1 MSEGVFSSFNFACG
15 GGSER
20 DSAEN
25 VYENHKIAASLFGLG
40 PERICRSFQTH
51 SLTVRKASEADAGRG
66 VTAEPFAEGVDGLY
80 TETPELLLTVRYAD
94 CVPVLLCDLASGA
107 VAAVH
112 SGWKGTLGG
121 IAARAA
127 EKLAEISGGAGS
139 IIAAIGPCARPC
151 CYEVSDELY
160 GIFTA
165 ADPENAAAFAPC
177 RRGHYMLDMA
187 KIIKR
192 DLNRAGVPG
201 RTDIRQ
207 RDMHDMRR
215 GRLLFAPRIGREPRH
230 HGGIYTKER
239 ERELNDD
246 GCFGISLCGPAPRFS
261 VFAVFAGEAE
271 RRRTELR
278 GAFTSA
284 VLFAKSRHADIFI
297 ISGDLFDGELVTRD
311 TCELLRSQ
319 FESFPECRFFI
330 SPGNHDPYN
339 DASVYRHMDFPSN
352 VHVFGPEKE
361 RVRLD
366 GLGVDVYGFG
376 FTQKTCISSPV
387 AGYPALDGERI
398 NILVCHGD
406 TSSPLSPNGPVTK
419 AEIAASGF
427 DYIALGHIHAPSGVL
442 KEGRHILCLPR
453 LSGGTV
459 V

>member
-1 MSEGVFSSFNFACG
+1 MTEKYIKKTDIAHRLISPLFEKHGIKHFFSLRRGGVSEGVFSSFNFACG

-80 TETPELLLTVRYAD
+80 TETSELLLTVRYAD

-165 ADPENAAAFAPC
+165 ADPENAAAFVPC

-192 DLNRAGVPG
+192 DLNRAGVP
-201 RTDIRQ
+201 D
-207 RDMHDMRR
+207 
-215 GRLLFAPRIGREPRH
+215 
-230 HGGIYTKER
+230 
-239 ERELNDD
+239 
-246 GCFGISLCGPAPRFS
+246 
-261 VFAVFAGEAE
+261 
-271 RRRTELR
+271 
-278 GAFTSA
+278 
-284 VLFAKSRHADIFI
+284 
-297 ISGDLFDGELVTRD
+297 
-311 TCELLRSQ
+311 
-319 FESFPECRFFI
+319 
-330 SPGNHDPYN
+330 
-339 DASVYRHMDFPSN
+339 
-352 VHVFGPEKE
+352 
-361 RVRLD
+361 
-366 GLGVDVYGFG
+366 
-376 FTQKTCISSPV
+376 
-387 AGYPALDGERI
+387 ERI
-398 NILVCHGD
+398 SDSGICTICGGD
-406 TSSPLSPNGPVTK
+406 DFFSHRVSGENRGTM
-419 AEIAASGF
+419 AAFIQKSEKG
-427 DYIALGHIHAPSGVL
+427 S
-442 KEGRHILCLPR
+442 
-453 LSGGTV
+453 
-459 V
+459 

>member
-1 MSEGVFSSFNFACG
+1 MPLVP
-15 GGSER
+15 
-20 DSAEN
+20 D
-25 VYENHKIAASLFGLG
+25 
-40 PERICRSFQTH
+40 H

-192 DLNRAGVPG
+192 DLNRAGVPDERISDSG
-201 RTDIRQ
+201 ICTICGGDDFFSHRVS
-207 RDMHDMRR
+207 
-215 GRLLFAPRIGREPRH
+215 GENAAPWRH
-230 HGGIYTKER
+230 LYKRARKG
-239 ERELNDD
+239 
-246 GCFGISLCGPAPRFS
+246 
-261 VFAVFAGEAE
+261 AE
-271 RRRTELR
+271 RRWLFRYFTVRTCTSILR
-278 GAFTSA
+278 FRCFRPERRSGGGQSCGRVYIRSAFCKVQA
-284 VLFAKSRHADIFI
+284 RGYIHHF
-297 ISGDLFDGELVTRD
+297 GDLFDGELVTRD

-319 FESFPECRFFI
+319 FESFR
-330 SPGNHDPYN
+330 S
-339 DASVYRHMDFPSN
+339 ADFSFSRQP
-352 VHVFGPEKE
+352 
-361 RVRLD
+361 
-366 GLGVDVYGFG
+366 
-376 FTQKTCISSPV
+376 
-387 AGYPALDGERI
+387 
-398 NILVCHGD
+398 
-406 TSSPLSPNGPVTK
+406 
-419 AEIAASGF
+419 
-427 DYIALGHIHAPSGVL
+427 
-442 KEGRHILCLPR
+442 
-453 LSGGTV
+453 
-459 V
+459 